1 MSFTKALVSFS
12 FLNVSYFTIETLLL
26 FHISVLVYVGECV
39 SGALHWKELVELSK
53 EVGFYGPYLVTATP
67 FVVEPK
73 LRRPLGKDNNIFHF
87 V

>member
-1 MSFTKALVSFS
+1 MLV
-12 FLNVSYFTIETLLL
+12 L
-26 FHISVLVYVGECV
+26 VGECV

-53 EVGFYGPYLVTATP
+53 EVGFHGPYLVTARP

-73 LRRPLGKDNNIFHF
+73 LRRPLGKCNKPFHF